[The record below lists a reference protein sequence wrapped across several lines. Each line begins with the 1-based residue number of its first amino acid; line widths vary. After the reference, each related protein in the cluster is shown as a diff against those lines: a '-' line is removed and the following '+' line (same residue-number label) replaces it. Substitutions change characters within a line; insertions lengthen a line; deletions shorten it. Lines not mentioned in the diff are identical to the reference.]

1 MDTYTNKTLYSV
13 GDLVSFTGYNYTPD
27 YMYVD
32 GDDYSLGIVIRIVR
46 SIVYRPTYK
55 VFWFK
60 KGYATET
67 IQEHLRLVV
76 KKTID

>member
-1 MDTYTNKTLYSV
+1 MDEHANRALYSV

-27 YMYVD
+27 YKYID
-32 GDDYSLGIVIRIVR
+32 ADEYSLGIVITIVK